1 MRFVTFA
8 PAPGV
13 ERFGL
18 VLAYGNMIDLE
29 GAFAASLARELP
41 TDRALALAHAMA
53 PPNAQDF
60 ISTGRIALD
69 AAKQAQRF
77 AEEQGG
83 AVKGPRG
90 EKIVF
95 AASDVTLLAP
105 VPRPRKFIAA
115 GKNYFEPPDEMG
127 RPPTPGGNL
136 VERTRR
142 APGIRSGITGS
153 PPAGRSATAA

>member
-8 PAPGV
+8 PAPSI

-18 VLAYGNMIDLE
+18 VLANGNILDLE
-29 GAFAASLARELP
+29 GGFAASLAREFP
-41 TDRALALAHAMA
+41 IDRARALAQAMA

-60 ISTGRIALD
+60 IATGRIALD
-69 AAKQAQRF
+69 AARQAQRF

-83 AVKGPRG
+83 TPKGPRG

-95 AASDVTLLAP
+95 APGEVSLLAP

-115 GKNYFEPPDEMG
+115 G
-127 RPPTPGGNL
+127 
-136 VERTRR
+136 
-142 APGIRSGITGS
+142 
-153 PPAGRSATAA
+153 